1 MTDLHADDALGRI
14 TAILAAAGDSN
25 PMDTLMPLVH
35 QDLRRL
41 ARAQRARM
49 EPGETLST
57 TALVNEAY
65 LKLRRAKRTEVESRE
80 HFFSLVA
87 RAMRQILIDH
97 ARSRLAERRR
107 IDVVA
112 IDMEDKPELE
122 AKELQRLLDID
133 SALTELEQHDER
145 LAQVVL
151 YRYFAGYSAQETAEL
166 IGVTER
172 TVNRD
177 WHKARAWLALAL
189 EPKTGGEDEGE
200 PSPDDPQADSR
211 A

>member
-1 MTDLHADDALGRI
+1 MSSFAADADDALGQI
-14 TAILAAAGDSN
+14 TAILAAAGDAN
-25 PMDTLMPLVH
+25 PLDTLMPLVH

-49 EPGETLST
+49 QPGETLST

-65 LKLRRAKRTEVESRE
+65 LKLRRGGSRGLHNRE

-97 ARSRLAERRR
+97 ARSRLAEQRRL
-107 IDVVA
+107 DLVA
-112 IDMEDKPELE
+112 IDMEDRPDLD
-122 AKELQRLLDID
+122 ARELQRLLDID
-133 SALTELEQHDER
+133 SALSELEKHDPR

-151 YRYFAGYSAQETAEL
+151 FRYFAGYSAEETAGL
-166 IGVTER
+166 VGVTER

-177 WHKARAWLALAL
+177 WHKARAWLSMAL
-189 EPKTGGEDEGE
+189 EERDSDAATVLPEGGG
-200 PSPDDPQADSR
+200 ATT
-211 A
+211 